1 MSRLTAG
8 APLETA
14 TRPVGRRTVHF
25 VDATRDQRALTADV
39 WYPAAASSAERTS
52 YELFPGVSFEA
63 ATAQHEPPVAAGR
76 YPLVLLSHG
85 RTGMRISYSM
95 VCEALAARGAV
106 VVSAD
111 HPGDALLDW
120 MLGQHADDRTN
131 EVNRVADAHFLLAA
145 LLGEHPLVSS
155 DLRAAIDP
163 EQVVLAGHSYGAYTA
178 FATAAGSRGVAAHPS
193 VKAIVGFQSYTR
205 SMSEGLLGRITTPSM
220 LVVSL
225 ADGVTPPH
233 VDADRPWA
241 LLRGQP
247 TWRLDLAGAGH
258 QAISDIALYA
268 ELAPQVP
275 GLPDM
280 VRDYLQAT
288 AAGSQSAAGR
298 TWRELQALQVD
309 AAWAFLQV
317 VLRLDVAAGLATA
330 ASLEHTDGITL
341 TRR

>member
-120 MLGQHADDRTN
+120 MLGQHADDRLHR
-131 EVNRVADAHFLLAA
+131 RVSLHPERTCCRGERGVGTVGVPGQHD
-145 LLGEHPLVSS
+145 LLGV
-155 DLRAAIDP
+155 D
-163 EQVVLAGHSYGAYTA
+163 GGA
-178 FATAAGSRGVAAHPS
+178 
-193 VKAIVGFQSYTR
+193 
-205 SMSEGLLGRITTPSM
+205 
-220 LVVSL
+220 
-225 ADGVTPPH
+225 
-233 VDADRPWA
+233 
-241 LLRGQP
+241 
-247 TWRLDLAGAGH
+247 
-258 QAISDIALYA
+258 
-268 ELAPQVP
+268 
-275 GLPDM
+275 
-280 VRDYLQAT
+280 
-288 AAGSQSAAGR
+288 
-298 TWRELQALQVD
+298 
-309 AAWAFLQV
+309 
-317 VLRLDVAAGLATA
+317 
-330 ASLEHTDGITL
+330 
-341 TRR
+341 